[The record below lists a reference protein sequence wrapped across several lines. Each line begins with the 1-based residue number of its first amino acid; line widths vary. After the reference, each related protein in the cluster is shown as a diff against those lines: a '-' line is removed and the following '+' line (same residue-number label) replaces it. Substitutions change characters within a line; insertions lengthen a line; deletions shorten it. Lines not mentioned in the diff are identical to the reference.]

1 MLAFVQSAQVCSSLR
16 HYQSKSQCYVTILTR
31 LTITFYCEKR
41 KSNPLL
47 PLWNQSA
54 LNEWGPRL
62 YAGSVLAFCFYFV
75 LSFYNVESKVGH
87 LRERKW
93 ECVLVWVCVCA
104 CERERFWG
112 ERNKCWGLVQRCI
125 WLWEKKLCIWV
136 QLFPE
141 TLDKLVRRDRH
152 FSWCFDVFYPVF
164 IHGLMWS
171 I

>member
-93 ECVLVWVCVCA
+93 ECVLVCVCGCVCVRVRERDFEAKGTSAGAWCKDVFD
-104 CERERFWG
+104 CERKNCASECSCF
-112 ERNKCWGLVQRCI
+112 Q
-125 WLWEKKLCIWV
+125 KL
-136 QLFPE
+136 L
-141 TLDKLVRRDRH
+141 T
-152 FSWCFDVFYPVF
+152 S
-164 IHGLMWS
+164 
-171 I
+171 